1 MINKIKNTCNCKSN
15 SKKKKKNSY
24 QLTLFT
30 GETEHN
36 AFIKRLG
43 LD

>member
-15 SKKKKKNSY
+15 SKKKNSY

-30 GETEHN
+30 GETEDN